1 MDTFSQYHT
10 SESEVLLHSFFNH
23 TLSVIETIVEN
34 RTTRGNR
41 VTNVVQ
47 FCIKCQI
54 TPSWFPPSTDLVF
67 KVFWDFERSVVQ
79 SLTSD
84 LTANSWLCLISRSDL
99 LRPTLRF
106 SRQCNWYLITFHY
119 ANQSKIFFSLF
130 SFNTVFIFYIN
141 CGSPYMPNYY
151 IWIDCNFCGYKE

>member
-1 MDTFSQYHT
+1 MLNVTGLT
-10 SESEVLLHSFFNH
+10 SRSGKAKSWQLGL
-23 TLSVIETIVEN
+23 TLGFVQLTSGSLKKNLKTKSVDG
-34 RTTRGNR
+34 GNQPG
-41 VTNVVQ
+41 V
-47 FCIKCQI
+47 I
-54 TPSWFPPSTDLVF
+54 WYLVF
-67 KVFWDFERSVVQ
+67 KFFWDFQRSVVQ
-79 SLTSD
+79 TLTSD

-106 SRQCNWYLITFHY
+106 MQCSWYLITFHY
-119 ANQSKIFFSLF
+119 ANQNKIVFSLF